1 MSIEIQLEL
10 PFTNHITKCNDEISA
25 EIIELMRVTCEEF
38 YSEDEYLTTANK
50 TIVFN
55 WEDALDGRFF

>member
-10 PFTNHITKCNDEISA
+10 PFTNHITKCNDEI
-25 EIIELMRVTCEEF
+25 IELMRVTCEEF
-38 YSEDEYLTTANK
+38 YSEDEYITTANK
-50 TIVFN
+50 TLVCN

>member
-10 PFTNHITKCNDEISA
+10 PFTDPNTKSHDEISA

-38 YSEDEYLTTANK
+38 YSEDEYITTANK
-50 TIVFN
+50 TLVCN